1 MTTGPAVDSL
11 AALEGSVLRWSMLAT
26 AVLAATGIISGV
38 VSSSQIVLFDGM
50 WGVLGIGLTWMSMR
64 ASDLVAAGPTPRY
77 PFGREALAPLVIAI
91 QSVALLGTG
100 VYALFTAVQTIVGG
114 GSDVAADVALVY
126 GVVTL
131 VAAGGLWLWLRAVGR
146 PSELLRSE
154 AIQWR
159 AGAGLSLGM
168 VIAFL
173 AAIGLEGG
181 RFDDAARY
189 LDPALVIVACVL
201 LLPAPIRML
210 RDTLVELLEG
220 APAPE
225 VQEPV
230 RRAIAEVRHQFELPE
245 PYIRMTKVGRKLY
258 VEVDFVVPGREWDV
272 ADEDEIRYALRD
284 RIEHLP
290 YQLWL
295 NVELSGD
302 ADWVV

>member
-1 MTTGPAVDSL
+1 MT
-11 AALEGSVLRWSMLAT
+11 AAATTEGLRLLESRVLRWSMVAT
-26 AVLAATGIISGV
+26 AVLAAAGVAGGI

-50 WGVLGIGLTWMSMR
+50 WGILGIGLTWLSMR

-91 QSVALLGTG
+91 QSIALLGTG
-100 VYALFTAVQTIVGG
+100 TYAVITAIQTIASG
-114 GSDVAADVALVY
+114 GSDVAADAALVY

-131 VAAGGLWLWLRAVGR
+131 LAAGGVWLWLRAVGR

-154 AIQWR
+154 AVQWR

-168 VIAFL
+168 VVAFV
-173 AAIGLEGG
+173 AAIVLEGG
-181 RFDDAARY
+181 RFDDVARY
-189 LDPALVIVACVL
+189 VDPALVIVACVF
-201 LLPAPIRML
+201 LLPTPIRML
-210 RDTLVELLEG
+210 RDTVVELLEG

-225 VQEPV
+225 IQEPV
-230 RRAIAEVRHQFELPE
+230 RRAIAEVRAQFDLQE

-258 VEVDFVVPGREWDV
+258 VEVDFVVPGRDWDV

-284 RIEHLP
+284 RIVHLP

-302 ADWVV
+302 PDWVA